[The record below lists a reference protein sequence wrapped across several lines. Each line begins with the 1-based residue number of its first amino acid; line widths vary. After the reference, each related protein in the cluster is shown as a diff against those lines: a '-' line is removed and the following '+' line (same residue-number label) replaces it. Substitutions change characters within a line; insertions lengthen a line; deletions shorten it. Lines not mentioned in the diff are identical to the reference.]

1 MQCLKSY
8 HAKRVILFAL
18 FAMSLLAFFA
28 GYFWAIVPALI
39 FWNEFDKN

>member
-1 MQCLKSY
+1 MQYLKSFR
-8 HAKRVILFAL
+8 AKRVILFAL

-39 FWNEFDKN
+39 FWNEFDKI

>member
-1 MQCLKSY
+1 MQYLKSY

-28 GYFWAIVPALI
+28 GYFWAIIPALI
-39 FWNEFDKN
+39 FWSKFDKI